1 MEDFILGRLYQESME
16 RDSKRTHGKYYTPD
30 HIIDFMLEKTLSCT
44 DLVEK
49 PFIKILDPACGC
61 GFFLL
66 KAYDLLRAKF
76 RSALPQLREKYETEI
91 YEINKEGVTY
101 AVDGCSYWQEENL
114 HYHILKHCL
123 YGADIDKEA
132 LWLCSASLMAK
143 NREKYFGEMN
153 IIYCDSLFRWEQ
165 YYDKEQ
171 LSRELQEYKLIYS
184 VHNLRDDK
192 VEYLSREKTE
202 DILKNNRF
210 WSNKYD
216 YIIGNPP
223 YVGHKRLAM
232 DYKKWLLDEYK
243 EVFRDKSDISYCF
256 YQRALEAAADECII
270 AFISSRYFM
279 ESPTG
284 RNLRAYLQK
293 NSRIIQIVDFYGEE
307 IFQGVGV
314 ATAIFFIANESCEDN
329 KTEVWKYN
337 GGKIKSIDSKAFEKF
352 TVNQDELL
360 EDRWILIP
368 DGKRGILEKI
378 EKLCNTRL
386 GDIAESF
393 QGIIT
398 GCDKAFIVDEQM
410 IRALSIEEELL
421 RPWIKNSHVDRYRV
435 KDSNLKLIYSDLID
449 EPLKY
454 PNSIMH
460 IEKYRER
467 LENRRECRKGF
478 RLWHQLQWGRN
489 PELFT
494 REKIVYPFKSGSNR
508 FALDKTGCFCSADVY
523 SFVLKDGAGK
533 YTLPFLLGILN
544 SRLYEFYF
552 KLFAK
557 KMGSGMYDYYPNTVM
572 ELKIP
577 DYEDCMDIEPLS
589 IELID
594 LYQNGASKEKI
605 KALEEEVDV
614 ILSDYFGIG
623 RISARHV
630 R

>member
-1 MEDFILGRLYQESME
+1 MEDFKLGRLYQQSME
-16 RDSKRTHGKYYTPD
+16 RDTKRAHGKYYTPD
-30 HIIDFMLEKTLSCT
+30 YIIDFMLEKTLGCA
-44 DLVEK
+44 DLVQK

-66 KAYDLLRAKF
+66 KAYDLLKAKF
-76 RSALPQLREKYETEI
+76 RAALPLLREKYEAEM
-91 YEINKEGVTY
+91 YEINKEGATY

-114 HYHILKHCL
+114 HHHILKHCL

-143 NREKYFGEMN
+143 DRKKYFGEMN
-153 IIYCDSLFRWEQ
+153 IIYCDSLLRWEK

-171 LSRELQEYKLIYS
+171 LSRELQEYKLIYG

-192 VEYLSREKTE
+192 IEYLGRERTE
-202 DILKNNRF
+202 EILRNNIF

-223 YVGHKRLAM
+223 YVGHKEMAM
-232 DYKKWLLDEYK
+232 GYKKWLLDEYK

-256 YQRALEAAADECII
+256 YQRALEAGVDKCVIS
-270 AFISSRYFM
+270 FISSRYFM

-284 RNLRAYLQK
+284 RKLRTYLQK
-293 NSRIIQIVDFYGEE
+293 NSRIMQIVDFYGEN
-307 IFQGVGV
+307 IFQGIGV
-314 ATAIFFIANESCEDN
+314 ATAIFFLANESGEHN
-329 KTEVWKYN
+329 ETEIWKYE
-337 GGKIKSIDSKAFEKF
+337 GGKIKGIDSGDFEKF
-352 TVNQDELL
+352 AVDQDKLL

-368 DGKRGILEKI
+368 DDKRDILERMENRCK
-378 EKLCNTRL
+378 TRL

-398 GCDKAFIVDEQM
+398 GCDKAFIVDELM
-410 IRALSIEEELL
+410 IKALSIEEELL
-421 RPWIKNSHVDRYRV
+421 RPWIKNSHVERYRIRN
-435 KDSNLKLIYSDLID
+435 SNLKLIYSDWID

-478 RLWHQLQWGRN
+478 RQWHQLQWGRN

-494 REKIVYPFKSGSNR
+494 RDKIVYPFKSGSNR
-508 FALDKTGCFCSADVY
+508 FALDRTGCFCSADVY
-523 SFVLKDGAGK
+523 SFILKDGAEN
-533 YTLPFLLGILN
+533 YTLPFLIGILN

-572 ELKIP
+572 DLKIP
-577 DYEDCMDIEPLS
+577 DYEDCKDIEPLS
-589 IELID
+589 GEL
-594 LYQNGASKEKI
+594 LELHQNGASEERI
-605 KALEEEVDV
+605 KALEEEIDGM
-614 ILSDYFGIG
+614 LSAYFGIG
-623 RISARHV
+623 SDFYI
-630 R
+630 